1 MSFCGGVSE
10 PVCVC
15 DARVPVGR
23 GKEEAVRVRLYSDQ
37 LLSRAPWVSGSAG
50 GMEEDCVFILYTV
63 RERIWRMFGL
73 ASL

>member
-1 MSFCGGVSE
+1 MSLC
-10 PVCVC
+10 VCVC

-23 GKEEAVRVRLYSDQ
+23 GKEEAVRVYSDQ